1 MFFILFR
8 FDAWLALALVFICR
22 WWCLAFF
29 DNNIES
35 FVRQRASKPG
45 PPSAKI
51 YKSTVTMSRP
61 LKWQER
67 TNLSKFYVHKH
78 RWTCVCTYLFVC
90 LFSLLLLSFFTATIA
105 CDSYYSYQYLH
116 IKRSTWTAYRTH
128 EKNKTTA
135 IATTT
140 DGWLAEEKKE
150 QITYYER
157 KKAVSYFFNCRAS

>member
-128 EKNKTTA
+128 EEKTKQPQSQPQQTVDWRKRKKNKLLTMS
-135 IATTT
+135 
-140 DGWLAEEKKE
+140 EKSS
-150 QITYYER
+150 QL
-157 KKAVSYFFNCRAS
+157 FL